1 MTNAYSIDDLVLRE
15 GLYYEKF
22 TDKPFTGKLDE
33 AQGRGALKD
42 GKAEVPWVM
51 YWSNGQ
57 LRSKGAHKNGKRE
70 GPWVTYHDN
79 GQLASAGA
87 YKSGKPDLSEQSL

>member
-42 GKAEVPWVM
+42 GKAEVPWV
-51 YWSNGQ
+51 
-57 LRSKGAHKNGKRE
+57 
-70 GPWVTYHDN
+70 TYHDN